1 MSIWTEFF
9 TTALGGVVESVGK
22 AADELITSDEERLAM
37 KNALVE
43 LHLKYNLDMQDK
55 TVELEKQVTK
65 RWISDNEHFLTRLV
79 RPAVVAWLFF
89 LFTVVM
95 LFDGNVWEFSINPAY
110 IPMLETTLQTVII
123 SYFSG
128 RSIEKGIKI
137 HNEYKRGATDAL

>member
-43 LHLKYNLDMQDK
+43 LHLKYNLEMQDK
-55 TVELEKQVTK
+55 TVELEKEVTK
-65 RWISDNEHFLTRLV
+65 RWVSDNEHFLTRLV

-95 LFDGNVWEFSINPAY
+95 IFDGNVWEFSVNPSY

-123 SYFSG
+123 AYFSG
-128 RSIEKGIKI
+128 RSIEKGIRI
-137 HNEYKRGATDAL
+137 HNEYKRESTDAF